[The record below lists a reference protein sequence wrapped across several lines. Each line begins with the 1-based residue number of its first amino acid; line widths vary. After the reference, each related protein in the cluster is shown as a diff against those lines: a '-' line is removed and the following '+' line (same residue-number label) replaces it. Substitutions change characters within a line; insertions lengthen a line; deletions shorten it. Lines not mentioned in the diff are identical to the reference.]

1 MKIVIEMSLAK
12 YVQSDLCGRNATD
25 WGKCF
30 SYDELDRLECVLKEL
45 QENETIDETTIDNY
59 FDEDP
64 AMLANWIGKWDSEF
78 FGDNV
83 RYVLNNFFF
92 GDNVRYV
99 LNNFSGDYEIDP
111 EDIDPS
117 DNETMYYDSIE
128 SDLEYEIKQSLSHD
142 GYDNVTDQVRF
153 LVSDIVENYKASK
166 YPQTNDGLSDYL
178 QNVKLSELF

>member
-1 MKIVIEMSLAK
+1 MKIAIDMSLAK

-30 SYDELDRLECVLKEL
+30 NNDELDQLEQVFTEL
-45 QENETIDETTIDNY
+45 QEEGIVDETTIDNY

-83 RYVLNNFFF
+83 RYVLNNF
-92 GDNVRYV
+92 
-99 LNNFSGDYEIDP
+99 SGDYEIEP
-111 EDIDPS
+111 EDVDPS
-117 DNETMYYDSIE
+117 DNEAMYYDSIE

-142 GYDNVTDQVRF
+142 GYDNVTDQVKY
-153 LVSDIVENYKASK
+153 LVSDIVENYKASQ
-166 YPQTNDGLSDYL
+166 YPQTNDGLTEYL
-178 QNVKLSELF
+178 NNIQLSELF

>member
-12 YVQSDLCGRNATD
+12 YINSGLCGRNATE

-30 SYDELDRLECVLKEL
+30 SYDELDQLEGILKEL

-83 RYVLNNFFF
+83 RYVLNNFI
-92 GDNVRYV
+92 
-99 LNNFSGDYEIDP
+99 GDYEIDP
-111 EDIDPS
+111 EDVDPS
-117 DNETMYYDSIE
+117 DGETMYYDSIE
-128 SDLEYEIKQSLSHD
+128 SDLEYEIERSLSHD
-142 GYDNVTDQVRF
+142 GYDNVTDQVKY
-153 LVSDIVENYKASK
+153 LVSDIVENYKASQ
-166 YPQTNDGLSDYL
+166 YPQTNDGLTEYL
-178 QNVKLSELF
+178 NNIQLSELF

>member
-12 YVQSDLCGRNATD
+12 YINSGLCGRNATD

-30 SYDELDRLECVLKEL
+30 SYDELDQLERVFEGL
-45 QENETIDETTIDNY
+45 QESEAVDEATIDGY

-64 AMLANWIGKWDSEF
+64 AMLANWIEKWDSEF

-83 RYVLNNFFF
+83 R
-92 GDNVRYV
+92 DV

-111 EDIDPS
+111 EDVDPS
-117 DNETMYYDSIE
+117 DGDTMDYDSIE
-128 SDLEYEIKQSLSHD
+128 NDLEYEIKQSLSHD
-142 GYDNVTDQVRF
+142 GYDNVKDQVWY

-178 QNVKLSELF
+178 QNVKLGDLF

>member
-12 YVQSDLCGRNATD
+12 YIDSGLCSRNATE
-25 WGKCF
+25 WGKFF
-30 SYDELDRLECVLKEL
+30 SYDELDQLESILQEM

-83 RYVLNNFFF
+83 RWALNNF
-92 GDNVRYV
+92 N
-99 LNNFSGDYEIDP
+99 GDYEINP
-111 EDIDPS
+111 ENIDPS

-128 SDLEYEIKQSLSHD
+128 RDLEYEIKQSLSHD
-142 GYDNVTDQVRF
+142 GYDNVTDQVKF
-153 LVSDIVENYKASK
+153 LVSDIVENYKSSK

-178 QNVKLSELF
+178 QNVKLSDLF

>member
-1 MKIVIEMSLAK
+1 MKIAIEMSLAK
-12 YVQSDLCGRNATD
+12 YIKSGLCGRNATE

-30 SYDELDRLECVLKEL
+30 NNNELDQLENIFEEL
-45 QENETIDETTIDNY
+45 QENGIINESIIDSY

-83 RYVLNNFFF
+83 RW
-92 GDNVRYV
+92 V
-99 LNNFSGDYEIDP
+99 LNNFSGDYEIEP

-117 DNETMYYDSIE
+117 DNEAMYYDSIE
-128 SDLEYEIKQSLSHD
+128 SDLIFEIKQSLSHD
-142 GYDNVTDQVRF
+142 GYDNVTDQVKY

-178 QNVKLSELF
+178 QNIKLSDLF

>member
-12 YVQSDLCGRNATD
+12 YINSGLCGRNVTD

-30 SYDELDRLECVLKEL
+30 SYDELDQLEQVFEEL
-45 QENETIDETTIDNY
+45 QGDEIVDETTIDSY

-83 RYVLNNFFF
+83 RYVLNNF
-92 GDNVRYV
+92 
-99 LNNFSGDYEIDP
+99 SGDYEIDP
-111 EDIDPS
+111 EDVDPS

-142 GYDNVTDQVRF
+142 GYDNVTDQVKF
-153 LVSDIVENYKASK
+153 LASDIVENFKSSK
-166 YPQTNDGLSDYL
+166 YPQTNDGLTEYL
-178 QNVKLSELF
+178 NNIQLSELF

>member
-1 MKIVIEMSLAK
+1 MKIAINMSLSK
-12 YVQSDLCGRNATD
+12 YVQSDLCGRNVTD

-30 SYDELDRLECVLKEL
+30 NNNELDQLEQVFEEL
-45 QENETIDETTIDNY
+45 QGDETVDEATIDSY

-83 RYVLNNFFF
+83 RYVLNNF
-92 GDNVRYV
+92 
-99 LNNFSGDYEIDP
+99 SGDYEIEP

-117 DNETMYYDSIE
+117 DNEAMYYDSIE

-153 LVSDIVENYKASK
+153 LTSDIVENFKSSK
-166 YPQTNDGLSDYL
+166 YPQTNDGLTEYL
-178 QNVKLSELF
+178 NNIQLSELF

>member
-12 YVQSDLCGRNATD
+12 YIESGLCGRNATE

-30 SYDELDRLECVLKEL
+30 SYDELDQLECIFEEL
-45 QENETIDETTIDNY
+45 QGSEAVDEATIDGY

-83 RYVLNNFFF
+83 RYVLNNFI
-92 GDNVRYV
+92 
-99 LNNFSGDYEIDP
+99 GDYEIDP
-111 EDIDPS
+111 ENIDPS
-117 DNETMYYDSIE
+117 DGETMDYDSIE
-128 SDLEYEIKQSLSHD
+128 SDLDYEIKQSLSHD
-142 GYDNVTDQVRF
+142 GYDNVTDQVKY

-178 QNVKLSELF
+178 NNVQLSELF

>member
-1 MKIVIEMSLAK
+1 MKIAIEMSLAK
-12 YVQSDLCGRNATD
+12 YINSGLCGRNATE

-30 SYDELDRLECVLKEL
+30 SYDELDKLEDILKEL
-45 QENETIDETTIDNY
+45 QESETIDETTIDNY

-83 RYVLNNFFF
+83 RYVLNNF
-92 GDNVRYV
+92 
-99 LNNFSGDYEIDP
+99 SGDYEIDP

-117 DNETMYYDSIE
+117 DNETMFYDSIE

-153 LVSDIVENYKASK
+153 LVSDIVENFKSSK
-166 YPQTNDGLSDYL
+166 YPQTNDGLTEYL
-178 QNVKLSELF
+178 NNIQLSELF

>member
-1 MKIVIEMSLAK
+1 MKIAIEMSLAK
-12 YVQSDLCGRNATD
+12 YINSGLCGRNASE

-30 SYDELDRLECVLKEL
+30 NNNELDQLENIFEEL
-45 QENETIDETTIDNY
+45 QEDGIIDETTIDNY

-64 AMLANWIGKWDSEF
+64 AMLANWVKKWDSE
-78 FGDNV
+78 
-83 RYVLNNFFF
+83 FF

-117 DNETMYYDSIE
+117 DNETMFYDSIE
-128 SDLEYEIKQSLSHD
+128 SDLEYEIKQSLKHD
-142 GYDNVTDQVRF
+142 GYDNVLDQVKY
-153 LVSDIVENYKASK
+153 LASDIIENYKKSK

-178 QNVKLSELF
+178 QNVKLGDLF

>member
-1 MKIVIEMSLAK
+1 MKIAIDMSLRK
-12 YVQSDLCGRNATD
+12 YVQSDLCGRNTTD

-30 SYDELDRLECVLKEL
+30 NNNELDQLEQVFEEL
-45 QENETIDETTIDNY
+45 QGDEIVDETTIDGY

-83 RYVLNNFFF
+83 RYVLQ
-92 GDNVRYV
+92 
-99 LNNFSGDYEIDP
+99 NFSGDYEIEP

-117 DNETMYYDSIE
+117 DGEAMYYDSIE

-142 GYDNVTDQVRF
+142 GYDNVTDQVKY
-153 LVSDIVENYKASK
+153 LVSDIVENYKASQ
-166 YPQTNDGLSDYL
+166 YPQTNDGLTEYL
-178 QNVKLSELF
+178 NNIQLSELF

>member
-1 MKIVIEMSLAK
+1 MKIAIDMSLSK
-12 YVQSDLCGRNATD
+12 YVQSDLCSRNATD

-30 SYDELDRLECVLKEL
+30 NNNELDQLEQVFEEL
-45 QENETIDETTIDNY
+45 QGDEIVDETTIDSY

-64 AMLANWIGKWDSEF
+64 AMLANWIGKWDSE
-78 FGDNV
+78 
-83 RYVLNNFFF
+83 FF

-142 GYDNVTDQVRF
+142 GYDNVTDQVKY
-153 LVSDIVENYKASK
+153 LVSDIVENYKASQ

-178 QNVKLSELF
+178 QNLKLSELF

>member
-1 MKIVIEMSLAK
+1 MKIAIDMSLSK
-12 YVQSDLCGRNATD
+12 YVQSDLCGRNATE

-30 SYDELDRLECVLKEL
+30 NNNELDQLEQVFEEL
-45 QENETIDETTIDNY
+45 QGDEIVDETTIDSY

-83 RYVLNNFFF
+83 RW
-92 GDNVRYV
+92 V

-111 EDIDPS
+111 EDVDPS
-117 DNETMYYDSIE
+117 DGDTMDYDAIE

-142 GYDNVTDQVRF
+142 GYDNVTDQVKF
-153 LVSDIVENYKASK
+153 LVSDIVENFKSSK
-166 YPQTNDGLSDYL
+166 YPQTNDGLTEYL
-178 QNVKLSELF
+178 NNIQLSELF

>member
-1 MKIVIEMSLAK
+1 MKIAIDMSLSK
-12 YVQSDLCGRNATD
+12 YVQSDLCSRNVAD

-30 SYDELDRLECVLKEL
+30 NNNELDQLEQVFEEL
-45 QENETIDETTIDNY
+45 QGDEIVDETTIDSY

-83 RYVLNNFFF
+83 RW
-92 GDNVRYV
+92 V

-111 EDIDPS
+111 EDVDPS
-117 DNETMYYDSIE
+117 DGDTMDYDAIE

-142 GYDNVTDQVRF
+142 GYDNVKDQVWH

-166 YPQTNDGLSDYL
+166 YPQTNDGLTEYL
-178 QNVKLSELF
+178 NNIQLSELF

>member
-1 MKIVIEMSLAK
+1 MKIAIEMSLAK
-12 YVQSDLCGRNATD
+12 YVNSGLCGRNASE

-30 SYDELDRLECVLKEL
+30 SYDELDQLENIFEEL
-45 QENETIDETTIDNY
+45 QENGIIDETTIDNY

-83 RYVLNNFFF
+83 RYVLNNF
-92 GDNVRYV
+92 
-99 LNNFSGDYEIDP
+99 SGDYEIEP

-117 DNETMYYDSIE
+117 DGETMYYDSIE

-142 GYDNVTDQVRF
+142 GYDNVTDQVKF
-153 LVSDIVENYKASK
+153 LVSDIVENFKSSK
-166 YPQTNDGLSDYL
+166 YPQTNDGLTEYLNNIQLSD
-178 QNVKLSELF
+178 LF

>member
-12 YVQSDLCGRNATD
+12 YIESGLCGRNATE

-30 SYDELDRLECVLKEL
+30 NNNELDQLECIFEEL
-45 QENETIDETTIDNY
+45 QENGIIDESIIDSY

-83 RYVLNNFFF
+83 RW
-92 GDNVRYV
+92 V
-99 LNNFSGDYEIDP
+99 LNNFSGDYEIEP

-117 DNETMYYDSIE
+117 DGETMYYDSIE

-142 GYDNVTDQVRF
+142 GYDNVTDQVKF
-153 LVSDIVENYKASK
+153 LVSDIVENFKSSK

-178 QNVKLSELF
+178 QNIKLSDLF

>member
-1 MKIVIEMSLAK
+1 MKIAIDMSLSK
-12 YVQSDLCGRNATD
+12 YVQSDLCSRNATD

-30 SYDELDRLECVLKEL
+30 NNNELDQLEQVFEEL
-45 QENETIDETTIDNY
+45 QGDEIVDETTIDSY

-83 RYVLNNFFF
+83 RYVLNNF
-92 GDNVRYV
+92 
-99 LNNFSGDYEIDP
+99 SGDYEIEP

-142 GYDNVTDQVRF
+142 GYDNVTDQVKY
-153 LVSDIVENYKASK
+153 LVSDIVENYKSSK

-178 QNVKLSELF
+178 QNLKLSELF

>member
-1 MKIVIEMSLAK
+1 MKIAIEMSLAK
-12 YVQSDLCGRNATD
+12 YIESGLCGRNASE

-30 SYDELDRLECVLKEL
+30 NNNELDQLENIFEEL
-45 QENETIDETTIDNY
+45 QEDGIIDETTIDNY

-64 AMLANWIGKWDSEF
+64 AMLANWIGKFDSE
-78 FGDNV
+78 
-83 RYVLNNFFF
+83 FF

-117 DNETMYYDSIE
+117 DNETMYYDTLE
-128 SDLEYEIKQSLSHD
+128 CDLEYEIKQSLSHD
-142 GYDNVTDQVRF
+142 GYDNVLDQVKY
-153 LVSDIVENYKASK
+153 LASDIVDNYKTSK

-178 QNVKLSELF
+178 QNVKLSDLF

>member
-1 MKIVIEMSLAK
+1 MKIAIDMSLSK
-12 YVQSDLCGRNATD
+12 YVLSDLCSRNTTD

-30 SYDELDRLECVLKEL
+30 NNNELDQLEQVFEEL
-45 QENETIDETTIDNY
+45 QGDEIVDETTIDSY

-83 RYVLNNFFF
+83 RYVLNNF
-92 GDNVRYV
+92 
-99 LNNFSGDYEIDP
+99 SGDYEIEP

-153 LVSDIVENYKASK
+153 LVSDIVENYKSSQ
-166 YPQTNDGLSDYL
+166 YPQTNDGLTEYL
-178 QNVKLSELF
+178 NNIQLSELF

>member
-12 YVQSDLCGRNATD
+12 YIESGLCGRNATE

-30 SYDELDRLECVLKEL
+30 SYDELDQLEQVFKEL
-45 QENETIDETTIDNY
+45 QEDGIINETTIDNY

-83 RYVLNNFFF
+83 RYVLNNF
-92 GDNVRYV
+92 
-99 LNNFSGDYEIDP
+99 SGDYEIDP

-117 DNETMYYDSIE
+117 DGEAMFYDSIE
-128 SDLEYEIKQSLSHD
+128 TDLEYEIKQSLSHD
-142 GYDNVTDQVRF
+142 GYDNVTDQVKF
-153 LVSDIVENYKASK
+153 LVSDIVENFKSSQ
-166 YPQTNDGLSDYL
+166 YPQTNDGLTEYL
-178 QNVKLSELF
+178 NNIQLSELF

>member
-1 MKIVIEMSLAK
+1 MKIAIDMSLSK
-12 YVQSDLCGRNATD
+12 YVQSDLCSRNTTD

-30 SYDELDRLECVLKEL
+30 NNNELDQLEQVFEEL
-45 QENETIDETTIDNY
+45 QGDEIVDETTIDSY

-64 AMLANWIGKWDSEF
+64 AMLANWIGKWDSE
-78 FGDNV
+78 
-83 RYVLNNFFF
+83 FF

-128 SDLEYEIKQSLSHD
+128 SDLEYEIKQSLSRD
-142 GYDNVTDQVRF
+142 GYDNVTDQVKF
-153 LVSDIVENYKASK
+153 LVNDIVENFKSSK
-166 YPQTNDGLSDYL
+166 YPQTNDGLTEYL
-178 QNVKLSELF
+178 NNIQLSELF

>member
-1 MKIVIEMSLAK
+1 MKIAIDMSLAK
-12 YVQSDLCGRNATD
+12 YVQSDLCGRNTTE

-30 SYDELDRLECVLKEL
+30 NNNELDQLEQVFEEL
-45 QENETIDETTIDNY
+45 QEDGIIDETTIDNY

-83 RYVLNNFFF
+83 RYVLNNF
-92 GDNVRYV
+92 
-99 LNNFSGDYEIDP
+99 SGDYEIEP
-111 EDIDPS
+111 EDVDPS

-142 GYDNVTDQVRF
+142 GYDNVTDQVKF
-153 LVSDIVENYKASK
+153 LVSDIVENYKSSK

>member
-12 YVQSDLCGRNATD
+12 YVNSGLCGRNATE

-30 SYDELDRLECVLKEL
+30 SYDELDKLEQVFEEL
-45 QENETIDETTIDNY
+45 QENGIIDETAIDNY

-64 AMLANWIGKWDSEF
+64 AMLANWIGKWNSE
-78 FGDNV
+78 
-83 RYVLNNFFF
+83 FF

-111 EDIDPS
+111 EDVDPS
-117 DNETMYYDSIE
+117 DNEAMYYDSIE

-142 GYDNVTDQVRF
+142 GYDNVTDQVKY
-153 LVSDIVENYKASK
+153 LVSDIVDNYKASQ
-166 YPQTNDGLSDYL
+166 YPQTNDGLTEYL
-178 QNVKLSELF
+178 NNIQLSELF